1 MTSHTPGTV
10 VRVAA
15 PFDNDLPDS
24 YTVESVVAAED
35 GQLVVLLAGVESAF
49 APEYLEVA
57 A

>member
-24 YTVESVVAAED
+24 YTVESVVVAED
-35 GQLVVLLAGVESAF
+35 GQLVVLLAGIESAF

-57 A
+57 S